1 MHPQRVESL
10 SHAQRERLAYI
21 DFRLYFMGEVGRPD
35 LASRFGVAPAGATRD
50 LALYREVAP
59 QNIEFDGSNKIYRI
73 VTNFAPLFE
82 HAPQRVL
89 SALSLGFGD
98 GVNGESQ
105 PLLPCESPAALS
117 NPQMKILAP
126 ICRAIHAKR
135 PVAIRYHS
143 VSSGESERVIVPF
156 ALVDTGLRWH
166 IRAFDRKSGEFRD
179 FVITRIEAPL
189 LLDEEP
195 KVNERSDSD
204 IQWTR
209 IVEVQLVPHPDQPR
223 PAITERDFNMVNGS
237 IELKL
242 RAATA
247 GYMLRRWSVDCSPD
261 HSLRGPEYRLWLN
274 DPLTIYGAKNALLAP
289 GYRSPDKQEQG
300 RSIIMTYNPTRA
312 LELLRIGSGRT
323 DAAFREGQE
332 DAIRHIVDG
341 RGRLLV
347 VQKTGWGKSFV
358 YFIATKILRDSG
370 NGPALLISPL
380 LALMRNQIAAA
391 ERMGVRAATINSD
404 NIDDW
409 TQVEAKLARGEI
421 DILLISPERLANER
435 FRTQVLAGIAAQI
448 SMLVI
453 DEAHCISDWGHDFR
467 PHYRLL
473 ERIVKTLPPNLRLLA
488 TTATANNRVMEDL
501 AAVLGPKLDVSR
513 GDLNRTSLSLQT
525 IRLPSQA
532 ERLAW
537 LAEQLATLQGHGI
550 IYTLTVRDANQVA
563 DWLKTRGFN
572 VEAYTGET
580 GDRREALEQALLNNE
595 VKALVA
601 TTALGMGYD
610 KPDLAFVIH
619 YQMPGSVVAYYQQVG
634 RAGRALD
641 SAYGVL
647 LSGQE
652 ESGITDWF
660 IRSAFPTREEVAEV
674 LGALE
679 EDENG
684 LSVPELLGRVNLSK
698 GRVDKTIA
706 LLSLESP
713 APIAKQGTKWQL
725 TAATLSEGFWARA
738 ERLTALRR
746 DEHQQMQDYVSLP
759 FGDHMGF
766 LIGALDGDPSV
777 VTQPALPALPT
788 GVNEALVR
796 DAIAFLRRTSLPI
809 EPRKKWPD
817 GGMPQYSVKG
827 FIAAGCQAQ
836 PGKALCVW
844 GDAGWGGLVRQG
856 KYHDSKFADDLV
868 GACVKMVREWDPQP
882 KPTWVTCVPSLR
894 HPDLVPNF
902 AKRLAAALGLPFH
915 MVMAK
920 TDNRPE
926 QKTMAN
932 STQQA
937 RNIDGSLELNGQP
950 VPHGPVILVDD
961 MVDSRWT
968 LTVAAWLLRKNG
980 SGDVWP
986 MALSQTGHDE

>member
-1 MHPQRVESL
+1 M
-10 SHAQRERLAYI
+10 AY
-21 DFRLYFMGEVGRPD
+21 DP
-35 LASRFGVAPAGATRD
+35 
-50 LALYREVAP
+50 
-59 QNIEFDGSNKIYRI
+59 
-73 VTNFAPLFE
+73 
-82 HAPQRVL
+82 
-89 SALSLGFGD
+89 
-98 GVNGESQ
+98 
-105 PLLPCESPAALS
+105 
-117 NPQMKILAP
+117 
-126 ICRAIHAKR
+126 
-135 PVAIRYHS
+135 
-143 VSSGESERVIVPF
+143 
-156 ALVDTGLRWH
+156 
-166 IRAFDRKSGEFRD
+166 IRA
-179 FVITRIEAPL
+179 
-189 LLDEEP
+189 
-195 KVNERSDSD
+195 
-204 IQWTR
+204 Q
-209 IVEVQLVPHPDQPR
+209 
-223 PAITERDFNMVNGS
+223 
-237 IELKL
+237 
-242 RAATA
+242 
-247 GYMLRRWSVDCSPD
+247 
-261 HSLRGPEYRLWLN
+261 
-274 DPLTIYGAKNALLAP
+274 ALL
-289 GYRSPDKQEQG
+289 R
-300 RSIIMTYNPTRA
+300 T
-312 LELLRIGSGRT
+312 GSGRA
-323 DAAFREGQE
+323 DASFRDGQE

-341 RGRLLV
+341 KGRLLV

-358 YFIATKILRDSG
+358 YFIATKLLRESG
-370 NGPALLISPL
+370 AGPALLISPL
-380 LALMRNQIAAA
+380 LALMRNQITAA

-404 NIDDW
+404 NMDEW
-409 TQVEAKLARGEI
+409 TVVEGKLAKGEI

-501 AAVLGPKLDVSR
+501 AAVLGPKLEVSR

-563 DWLKTRGFN
+563 QWLKTQGFN

-580 GDRREALEQALLNNE
+580 GDRREQLEQALLNNQ

-647 LSGQE
+647 LSGEE
-652 ESGITDWF
+652 ESDITDWF
-660 IRSAFPTREEVAEV
+660 IRSAFPTREEVADV

-679 EDENG
+679 EESDG
-684 LSVPELLGRVNLSK
+684 LSVPELLSRVNLSK
-698 GRVDKTIA
+698 GRVEKTIA

-713 APIAKQGTKWQL
+713 APIAKQGSKWQL
-725 TAATLSEGFWARA
+725 TAATLSDAFWDRA

-746 DEHQQMQDYVSLP
+746 DEQLQMQNYVRLP

-777 VTQPALPALPT
+777 VTEPALPPLPT
-788 GVNEALVR
+788 TVDAELVK
-796 DAIAFLRRTSLPI
+796 AAVEFLRRTSLPI

-817 GGMPQYSVKG
+817 GGMPHYGVKG
-827 FIAAGCQAQ
+827 FIAPIHQAE
-836 PGKALCVW
+836 PGRALCIW

-856 KYHDSKFADDLV
+856 KYHDGHFSDDLIA
-868 GACVKMVREWDPQP
+868 ACVKMIQEWSPQP
-882 KPTWVTCVPSLR
+882 GPAWVTCVPSLR
-894 HPDLVPNF
+894 HPDLVPDF
-902 AKRLAAALGLPFH
+902 AQRLAAALDLPFH
-915 MVMAK
+915 MVIAK
-920 TDNRPE
+920 TDARPE

-937 RNIDGSLELNGQP
+937 RNIDGSLALNGQP
-950 VPHGPVILVDD
+950 IPPGPVLLVDD

-968 LTVAAWLLRKNG
+968 LTVSAWLLRKNG
-980 SGDVWP
+980 SGEVWP